1 MMRQPRPNLTL
12 GSNRDR
18 ITPEMGNECQMSTQR
33 EMIIK
38 PKLGLLELTKRLGNV
53 SQACQ
58 IMTYSRNTFY

>member
-1 MMRQPRPNLTL
+1 
-12 GSNRDR
+12 
-18 ITPEMGNECQMSTQR
+18 MSTQR